1 MTTATAK
8 IALDASVTLNGTRF
22 TLAAAAKHALAVY
35 DLMALRNE
43 EQIDAY
49 KEIGD
54 LLLQIETLCEGNR
67 QDMGKRMAALGL
79 DVISAP
85 DRSDAR
91 YIASNWID
99 VQKLREAG
107 KIDGLGVSAIRKR
120 IKALKGESAPKPKG
134 SDKAAPK
141 GKGKGKPKAD
151 QAKPES
157 MTEAELAKH
166 VADQIK
172 TYGLSVPAFVKALQ
186 AELTKG

>member
-54 LLLQIETLCEGNR
+54 LLLQIETLCEGNK
-67 QDMGKRMAALGL
+67 QAMGKRMTALGL
-79 DVISAP
+79 DVITAP

-91 YIASNWID
+91 YIAANWTD

-120 IKALKGESAPKPKG
+120 VKALKGESTPKPKG
-134 SDKAAPK
+134 SDKGKAAPK
-141 GKGKGKPKAD
+141 GKGE
-151 QAKPES
+151 AKPES
-157 MTEAELAKH
+157 MTEADLAKL
-166 VADQIK
+166 VAKNIK

>member
-8 IALDASVTLNGTRF
+8 ISLDASVTLNGTKF
-22 TLAAAAKHALAVY
+22 TLQAAAKHVIAVY
-35 DLMALRNE
+35 DLMSLRNE

-54 LLLQIETLCEGNR
+54 LLLQIETFCEGNK
-67 QDMGKRMAALGL
+67 QAMGKRIAALGL

-91 YIASNWID
+91 FIASNWAD
-99 VQKLREAG
+99 VAKLREAG
-107 KIDGLGVSAIRKR
+107 TIDGLGVSAIRKR
-120 IKALKGESAPKPKG
+120 IKALKGESKPKPKG
-134 SDKAAPK
+134 SDKPK
-141 GKGKGKPKAD
+141 AGKGKGEAD

-157 MTEAELAKH
+157 MTEADLAKL
-166 VADQIK
+166 VAENIK

-186 AELTKG
+186 AELAKG

>member
-1 MTTATAK
+1 MATATAK

-54 LLLQIETLCEGNR
+54 LLVQIETLCEGNK
-67 QDMGKRMAALGL
+67 QAMGKRMTALGL
-79 DVISAP
+79 DVITAP

-91 YIASNWID
+91 YIAANWTD
-99 VQKLREAG
+99 VQRLREAG

-120 IKALKGESAPKPKG
+120 IKALKGESTPKPKG
-134 SDKAAPK
+134 SDKPKGKAAPK
-141 GKGKGKPKAD
+141 GKGE
-151 QAKPES
+151 AKPES
-157 MTEAELAKH
+157 MTEADLAKL
-166 VADQIK
+166 VAENIK